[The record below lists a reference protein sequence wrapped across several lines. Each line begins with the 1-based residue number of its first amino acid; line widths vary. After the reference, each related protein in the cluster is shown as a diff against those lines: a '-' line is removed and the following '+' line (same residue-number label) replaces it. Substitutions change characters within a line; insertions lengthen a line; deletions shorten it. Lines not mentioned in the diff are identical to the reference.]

1 MIFQVNQYNRNKSG
15 SKRFLKIFVSLIV
28 LVSLF
33 YYIGVSLLGPAS
45 PFLNSGNTFYNNFFF
60 FGKFFSERAALVEE
74 NTKLSVEVERL
85 TAIAHEYNSLKI
97 ENERLN
103 GELKLRPQ
111 ADFVGARILARS
123 PQIPLDSVIIDRGL
137 SDGIEENDLVFSDGV
152 SLIGRVV
159 KISNKNSVVAL
170 SSFADK
176 NSFGFIERT
185 LEPVE
190 VVGVGGGGMEARLP
204 IDFDVVPGDKVVL
217 EGSRPYILAIVE
229 SVEENQ
235 SLGFKLVLMS
245 LPSNI
250 LKTRIVFI
258 EKALDFFEE

>member
-1 MIFQVNQYNRNKSG
+1 MIFQVNQYNRNRSG
-15 SKRFLKIFVSLIV
+15 GKRFLKIFLPLIII
-28 LVSLF
+28 VSLF
-33 YYIGVSLLGPAS
+33 YYIGISFLGFAS
-45 PFLNSGNTFYNNFFF
+45 PFLNIGNVFYNNFFF
-60 FGKFFSERAALVEE
+60 FGKFFSEKGALIEE
-74 NTKLSVEVERL
+74 NTKLSNDVERL
-85 TAIAHEYNSLKI
+85 TAIVHEYNSLKI

-103 GELKLRPQ
+103 SELKLRPQ
-111 ADFVGARILARS
+111 SDFVGARILARS
-123 PQIPLDSVIIDRGL
+123 PQIPLDSVIIDAG
-137 SDGIEENDLVFSDGV
+137 SKDGIEENDLVFSDGV
-152 SLIGRVV
+152 SLIGRVA
-159 KISNKNSVVAL
+159 KISNKNSVVTL

-176 NSFGFIERT
+176 TSSGFIERT

-204 IDFDVVPGDKVVL
+204 IDLDVVPGDKIIL